1 MKPTELDSR
10 SAVPAVVTTTVL
22 VFYSFM
28 AIESLE
34 IHWSVWPLIGR
45 EDHWQ

>member
-22 VFYSFM
+22 VSTHLWP
-28 AIESLE
+28 SLE